1 MQQLELKE
9 SFGAEA
15 IETACAFANAH
26 GDFIVIGVDDPGLVS
41 RPRNRLIAQTFYDMH
56 IIEHYGS
63 GMRRMKKDC
72 DENGSPYPAMKS
84 GNGEFRITFSAR
96 TKESVAKL
104 GIPPEK
110 FGIADDAEEVAKKAE
125 EVAKKAETAESAQA
139 GAESKQ
145 TEAESAQTGAESAQR
160 MIRVEAM
167 IDSFFASAI
176 RSDARRNMVA
186 TLDCLMRHPEYSAA
200 KVAKELGLSQSATQK
215 IMRTLQKAGLLRRE
229 GPDFGGRWAING
241 LKEPPQA
248 TYADSPMPPAGG
260 C

>member
-26 GDFIVIGVDDPGLVS
+26 GGFIVIGVDDPGLVS

-110 FGIADDAEEVAKKAE
+110 FGITDDTEEVAKNSE
-125 EVAKKAETAESAQA
+125 EVVKNSETAESAQA

-145 TEAESAQTGAESAQR
+145 TAAEKCADR
-160 MIRVEAM
+160 
-167 IDSFFASAI
+167 
-176 RSDARRNMVA
+176 
-186 TLDCLMRHPEYSAA
+186 
-200 KVAKELGLSQSATQK
+200 
-215 IMRTLQKAGLLRRE
+215 
-229 GPDFGGRWAING
+229 GR
-241 LKEPPQA
+241 K
-248 TYADSPMPPAGG
+248 
-260 C
+260 